1 PERSAGNPEPARA
14 EPLAEVRD
22 RAGPERDVDLRV
34 QLEQPL
40 ALGLRVAAA
49 DRDHRL
55 RVRALVCDCV
65 AEMGRELRVRLLP
78 DRAGVEDEDVCG
90 FGLDRLPEAELLE
103 HALDPL

>member
-1 PERSAGNPEPARA
+1 PGLDGPLTAPRQLAVECALVGPERPAGNTEPARA

-49 DRDHRL
+49 DRDNRL

-65 AEMGRELRVRLLP
+65 AEMGRGLRVRLLP
-78 DRAGVEDEDVCG
+78 DRAGV
-90 FGLDRLPEAELLE
+90 
-103 HALDPL
+103 